1 LRKRFTTEPTEPTE
15 RKTERE
21 EGRGEIHHR
30 DHRVEGREKREQ
42 KRKTLS
48 LLLSEEEIHPE
59 EEIHH
64 EPTEW
69 KAETS
74 ETRKERISLFPLLSR
89 SSSLWALW

>member
-1 LRKRFTTEPTEPTE
+1 MRKRFTTEPTE

-48 LLLSEEEIHPE
+48 LLLSEEEIH
-59 EEIHH
+59 H

>member
-1 LRKRFTTEPTEPTE
+1 MRKRFTTEPTEPTE

-30 DHRVEGREKREQ
+30 VEGREKREQ

-48 LLLSEEEIHPE
+48 LLLSE